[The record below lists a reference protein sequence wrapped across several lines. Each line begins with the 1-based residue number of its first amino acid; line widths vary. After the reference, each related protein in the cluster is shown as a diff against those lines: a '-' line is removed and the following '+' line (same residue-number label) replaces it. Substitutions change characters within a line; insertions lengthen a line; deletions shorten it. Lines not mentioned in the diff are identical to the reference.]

1 MDRLGQGACAD
12 LGTQDSIADMA
23 ADTLTAFSGT
33 LAVAGHSMGARV
45 AMEMW
50 RQAPDRIA
58 RLALFDTGT
67 NAATEAE
74 KPGRARRMALA
85 HAHGMAALC
94 DDWLAP
100 MVHPSRLN
108 DPAIMGPLKQM
119 VLAKTPALHDRQITA
134 LLGRPDAVRTLK
146 TVTCPMLVG
155 VGRQDQ
161 WSPLA
166 QHQEIAALVPQA
178 NLVIIEDAG
187 HFAPFEQPDAAA
199 TAMRNWLISQ
209 GSK

>member
-12 LGTQDSIADMA
+12 LGTQDSITGMA
-23 ADTLTAFSGT
+23 ADTLASFSGT

-50 RQAPDRIA
+50 RQAPERIA

-67 NAATEAE
+67 NAPTEAE

-85 HAHGMAALC
+85 HTQGMAALC
-94 DDWLAP
+94 DDWLPP

-108 DPAIMGPLKQM
+108 DPAVMGPLKQM
-119 VLAKTPALHDRQITA
+119 VLGKTPELHDRQIAA
-134 LLGRPDAVRTLK
+134 LLGRPDAVQTLK
-146 TVTCPMLVG
+146 TVTCPMLVA

-166 QHQEIAALVPQA
+166 QHQQIAALVPQA

-187 HFAPFEQPDAAA
+187 HFAPFEQPDAVAA
-199 TAMRNWLISQ
+199 AMRNWLIPR
-209 GSK
+209 GPR